1 MGFIKLIFVLLIV
14 FPVAIFMFF
23 LYRKLV
29 KEYNDAMRKERNIKS
44 GKYERDKERK
54 RFESQPDYV
63 KNNPQ
68 YYEYRRRLDEK
79 NKKER

>member
-14 FPVAIFMFF
+14 LPVAIFIFF

-29 KEYNDAMRKERNIKS
+29 GEYNEAIRKERNIKS
-44 GKYERDKERK
+44 GKYERDRERK

-79 NKKER
+79 NRKER